1 MLFYES
7 KGLIA
12 TLLLVTACAAWARI
26 DPDLLLYRGRA
37 SRLLEPA
44 ERVRLKALAEGDF
57 DTPDELAGAITDT
70 FGRRDDQIVLEL
82 YAGVALVERRQG
94 IQAAFVER
102 IDLLTRA
109 QKLLSDY
116 VEQAESTLRRADYGG
131 EAIELQEPAP
141 FPPRAESDE
150 ERLLV
155 LRPLVWPR
163 ESMGRTPLDQLRQAA
178 RSDLAAV
185 EARLEKARTAQ
196 TNYDGATAH
205 WLTYLRKVA
214 EAEPRLQEE

>member
-1 MLFYES
+1 M
-7 KGLIA
+7 IA

-57 DTPDELAGAITDT
+57 NTPDELAGAITDT

-82 YAGVALVERRQG
+82 YAGVALVERRQS
-94 IQAAFVER
+94 IQAAFVDR

-131 EAIELQEPAP
+131 QPIELQEPAP
-141 FPPRAESDE
+141 FPPKAESNE

-155 LRPLVWPR
+155 LRHLVWPR